1 MMKIEYIA
9 PEVEVL
15 FLEDSDVIRTSTQ
28 GTETSINDSG
38 NGNWN
43 WGWNENSNANQ

>member
-1 MMKIEYIA
+1 MKNEYST
-9 PEVEVL
+9 PQVEVL

-28 GTETSINDSG
+28 GTETSIKDNG

-43 WGWNENSNANQ
+43 WNENSNVNQ